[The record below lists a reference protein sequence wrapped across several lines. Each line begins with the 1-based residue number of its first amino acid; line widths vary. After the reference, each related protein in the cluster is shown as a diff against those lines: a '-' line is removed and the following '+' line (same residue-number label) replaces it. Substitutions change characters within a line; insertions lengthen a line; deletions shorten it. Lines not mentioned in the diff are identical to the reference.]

1 MLAIAETLV
10 TAFCQALGF
19 GGTKRRPEVDVFA
32 LAERAGA
39 EARIERGLHE
49 DGRVEDSPLHTRIFL
64 WSSPAETRRRFTL
77 GHELGH
83 LVLSDPRVYRLVQV
97 ELGDEAMQIEKLCD
111 AFSAELLMPQRWVAK
126 RYDGAEEGF
135 EALHDL
141 SHVAKVSLS
150 ASFIQLSSILHWKSS
165 LLYLRR
171 EDWSCTVAG
180 GPLQLADVE
189 LDPSSID
196 LLRGLIPGDHGDRE
210 GGTDPVF
217 ERLDLRMWDDWH
229 RIDCELRPTSNGIWF
244 LANLPRSPH
253 RPSESGQDVETPF
266 E

>member
-1 MLAIAETLV
+1 MLALAETLV

-19 GGTKRRPEVDVFA
+19 GGSQRRPEVDVFA
-32 LAERAGA
+32 LAELAGA
-39 EARIERGLHE
+39 EARVERGLHE

-97 ELGDEAMQIEKLCD
+97 ELGDQAMQIEKLCD

-135 EALHDL
+135 EALLDL
-141 SHVAKVSLS
+141 VHLAKVSFS
-150 ASFIQLSSILHWKSS
+150 AGFIQLSSVLHWRSS

-171 EDWSCTVAG
+171 DDWSCRVAG
-180 GPLQLADVE
+180 GPFQLADVE

-196 LLRGLIPGDHGDRE
+196 LLRGLIPRDIGDPLSGGD
-210 GGTDPVF
+210 PIS
-217 ERLDLRMWDDWH
+217 ERLELHMWDDSH
-229 RIDCELRPTSNGIWF
+229 RIDCELLPTSNGVWF
-244 LANLPRSPH
+244 QAVLPGSPH
-253 RPSESGQDVETPF
+253 RPVEAGQDTRTPF
-266 E
+266 R